1 MKQEKKE
8 KKFISARVRR
18 DFRYGTNALVLVA
31 AVLVVFVLANLALES
46 FSTQLTI
53 DLTKEKLWTCRL
65 ISIVTIFH
73 YFR

>member
-31 AVLVVFVLANLALES
+31 AVLVVFVLANLAL
-46 FSTQLTI
+46 
-53 DLTKEKLWTCRL
+53 
-65 ISIVTIFH
+65 
-73 YFR
+73 